1 MFSCMCKFIFVKDDS
16 ESVLLLTLN
25 VFQICSIS
33 VASRCICIV

>member
-16 ESVLLLTLN
+16 ESVLLLTLK
-25 VFQICSIS
+25 VFQISSIS